1 MLTSFMFKTNNRNYI
16 NNLMIV
22 FSFIQYYVR
31 IETEYIYHKHGM
43 AFYRLNHRSEHIDSS
58 VTMSSSFIDDT
69 LDGYKETVE
78 KDTSMIVPNKKQLEL
93 NKIPLEDEK
102 KQQFF
107 KLLHLEKKLDT
118 EFTNLKTS
126 REKYPSMKQTTN
138 LLHEYNDMK
147 DATQVVFGAMAQI
160 NNITVKSLHKD
171 YGLPTN
177 DS

>member
-1 MLTSFMFKTNNRNYI
+1 
-16 NNLMIV
+16 
-22 FSFIQYYVR
+22 
-31 IETEYIYHKHGM
+31 M

-58 VTMSSSFIDDT
+58 VKMSSSFIDDT
-69 LDGYKETVE
+69 LGGYKENAE
-78 KDTSMIVPNKKQLEL
+78 KEASMIVANKKQLEL
-93 NKIPLEDEK
+93 NQIPLEDEK

-107 KLLHLEKKLDT
+107 KLLHLKKKLDT

-138 LLHEYNDMK
+138 LLHEYNDVK
-147 DATQVVFGAMAQI
+147 DATQVVFDAVAQI